1 MWTNSLSMAVAKI
14 PEDKITKEGTN
25 KQCTTQASDKLIAN
39 LSDLSW
45 ASIDKR
51 GVQV

>member
-1 MWTNSLSMAVAKI
+1 MNSLSMAVAKI
-14 PEDKITKEGTN
+14 PEDKITKEGTK

-39 LSDLSW
+39 LSDFSW

-51 GVQV
+51 DNQV

>member
-1 MWTNSLSMAVAKI
+1 MAVAKI